1 MQHTLCDWSR
11 FEFAIGRKRQET
23 VGGVH
28 VGLSICI
35 YLKMKLYHF
44 FVRP

>member
-1 MQHTLCDWSR
+1 VTGADLNLPLD
-11 FEFAIGRKRQET
+11 EKDKKT